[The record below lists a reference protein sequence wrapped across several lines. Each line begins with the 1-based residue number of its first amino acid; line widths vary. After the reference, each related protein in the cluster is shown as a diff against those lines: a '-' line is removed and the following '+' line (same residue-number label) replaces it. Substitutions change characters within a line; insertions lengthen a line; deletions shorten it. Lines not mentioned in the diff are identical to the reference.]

1 MLPHQRSPPHYWL
14 LQHVASLKTYREYMR
29 FMAPTKS
36 KLTCFSNLECK
47 YEANCGSTISI
58 LKDRKGPIRT
68 NQLKGREWSHNL
80 GRVLWTLFDG
90 LLWGSA
96 YDTKRGLVSA
106 LHFDSKATNAWKR
119 YVTLYLASSQ
129 VLGKI
134 LNSIFS
140 YCLPLIKSLI
150 GTIKR
155 TEDRLAGVA
164 NFRS

>member
-36 KLTCFSNLECK
+36 KLTFFSNLECK

-58 LKDRKGPIRT
+58 LKERKGPIRT

-80 GRVLWTLFDG
+80 GRALWTLFDG

-106 LHFDSKATNAWKR
+106 LHFGSKATCMKK
-119 YVTLYLASSQ
+119 VCHTLSCQLSGLRKDAQLDIFLLSSTYKVSYQ
-129 VLGKI
+129 DHKTYWG
-134 LNSIFS
+134 SFS
-140 YCLPLIKSLI
+140 GSCEFS
-150 GTIKR
+150 
-155 TEDRLAGVA
+155 
-164 NFRS
+164 